1 MKAAQL
7 RDLRPDEQQE
17 KLGELQKQLYDLR
30 CQSVTEN
37 MENKHAIRNV
47 KKDIA
52 RIQTIVRQDQLSKR

>member
-1 MKAAQL
+1 MKVAQL

-17 KLGELQKQLYDLR
+17 KLSELQKQLYDLR

-52 RIQTIVRQDQLSKR
+52 RIQTIVRQYQLSKR

>member
-1 MKAAQL
+1 MKVAQL